1 MYTVRSNQDATAPTR
16 VGEKPQA
23 NNWQAGTVQQIDTSL
38 LPYYQEHAD
47 VFTILGGDGALT
59 ENVAVITGLT
69 AASVTQSLVQQVTFT
84 LANVGQTLPNTGQYI
99 GTKLFTFPAGRI
111 NVLGCIATLQE
122 KTTSAI
128 LGTLNAGKTGAVSLG
143 TTVAAST
150 TLDGTQAD
158 LLPSTAWISGAT
170 INVGGTAVSAAL
182 AVSCQLDGTTSAKEL
197 WLNSAVVTDG
207 DLDADATISWTGSIT
222 ITFLVLGDY

>member
-23 NNWQAGTVQQIDTSL
+23 NNWQAGTTLQVDPELIGYFQD
-38 LPYYQEHAD
+38 HAD
-47 VFTILGGDGALT
+47 VFEILGGEGALT
-59 ENVAVITGLT
+59 QNVEVLNGFSAV
-69 AASVTQSLVQQVTFT
+69 SVTQSLVQQITFN
-84 LANVGQTLPNTGQYI
+84 LVDVEQTLPNVGQYI

-111 NVLGCIATLQE
+111 NVLGCVATLQE

-150 TLDGTQAD
+150 TLDGTQAN
-158 LLPSTAWISGAT
+158 LLPSTAWTSGDT
-170 INVGGTAVSAAL
+170 INVGGTAVSSAL
-182 AVSCQLDGTTSAKEL
+182 AVSAQLDGTTTAKEL

-207 DLDADATISWTGSIT
+207 DLDADATITWTGSIT
-222 ITFLVLGDY
+222 LTFLVLGDY

>member
-23 NNWQAGTVQQIDTSL
+23 NNWQAGTTLQVDPELIGYFQD
-38 LPYYQEHAD
+38 HAD
-47 VFTILGGDGALT
+47 VFEILGGEGALT
-59 ENVAVITGLT
+59 QNVEVLNGFSEV
-69 AASVTQSLVQQVTFT
+69 SVTQSLVQQITFN
-84 LANVGQTLPNTGQYI
+84 LVDVEQTLPNVGQYI

-111 NVLGCIATLQE
+111 NVLGCVATLQE

-150 TLDGTQAD
+150 TLDGTQAN
-158 LLPSTAWISGAT
+158 LLPSTAWTSGDT
-170 INVGGTAVSAAL
+170 INVGGTAVSSAL
-182 AVSCQLDGTTSAKEL
+182 AVSAQLDGTTTAKEL

-207 DLDADATISWTGSIT
+207 DLDADATITWTGSIT
-222 ITFLVLGDY
+222 LTFLVLGDY